1 VKNQGNRLPR
11 SNRIILILLV
21 KTRRALLCG
30 KAENRDGLFAST
42 RWTMIL
48 KASDSTAAS
57 AHALNALSELC
68 RIYWRPVYS
77 FLRRQGYGREDAQDL
92 TQGFF
97 AHLIEHRGYARADR
111 EKGRFRSFLLAAL
124 KNFIADAHDRQ
135 RALKRGGGMILVKL
149 DDKSEAEITRA
160 AKWQAD
166 EVYDRQWAATLV
178 QQALN
183 RLAQEYAIAGKVE
196 LFGWLMP
203 RLAITEESVISYEE
217 MARRA
222 YRTATSLRQE
232 LIRLRARYRAILREE
247 VRGTVWDPAEVDE
260 ELRYLCR
267 ALAAS

>member
-1 VKNQGNRLPR
+1 M
-11 SNRIILILLV
+11 
-21 KTRRALLCG
+21 RAPLYC

-68 RIYWRPVYS
+68 RIYWRPVYG

-97 AHLIEHRGYARADR
+97 AHLIKHRGYARADR

-124 KNFIADAHDRQ
+124 KNFIGDARDREH
-135 RALKRGGGMILVKL
+135 ALKRGGGMILEKL
-149 DDKSEAEITRA
+149 DDNLETEITRA
-160 AKWQAD
+160 SKRQAD

-183 RLAQEYAIAGKVE
+183 RLAQECAIAGKAEV
-196 LFGWLMP
+196 FGWLMP
-203 RLAITEESVISYEE
+203 RLAITEESVIPYEE
-217 MARRA
+217 MARRSH
-222 YRTATSLRQE
+222 RTATTLRQE
-232 LIRLRARYRAILREE
+232 LTRLRARYRAILRDE
-247 VRGTVWDPAEVDE
+247 VRGTVRDPAEVDE
-260 ELRYLCR
+260 ELRYLCQ
-267 ALAAS
+267 ALAAG